1 MNTATL
7 KSARMELKTTCD
19 AKELLNRAAAL
30 DGMDLTSF
38 VLGSAME
45 KARQVV
51 AEHALISLTKAGQTA
66 LAQLL
71 TNPPLPTPAMSELMS
86 LADFPARKA

>member
-7 KSARMELKTTCD
+7 KPARMELKTTHE

-30 DGMDLTSF
+30 DGLDLTAF
-38 VLGSAME
+38 VLGSAIE

-51 AEHALISLTKAGQTA
+51 AEHAVISLTKTGQAA

-71 TNPPLPTPAMSELMS
+71 SNPPEPNAAMSELMS
-86 LADFPARKA
+86 LADFRARKA